1 MVAKRLHSGFSL
13 VELSIVLVILGLL
26 VGGVL
31 SGQALIRASELRKF
45 TNDASTYVTAIRS
58 FQERYNGLPGDL
70 INATAFWGQTDA
82 NIAVCRVTIGSG
94 TNTCNGD
101 GDGVMETWE
110 MFYAWKHLVNAGL
123 IPGQYAGVN
132 VPGGHASIHHEVGV
146 NCPRSINNGCWGLDG
161 MTAPVA
167 PGWWQWP
174 GEYGRVYMKFGKP
187 GIADP
192 VEEVFT
198 TEEAY
203 LIDIK
208 MDDSKPGTGKL
219 VTRPVTTTTVPLGNC
234 SDDNNTTTGTTSAN
248 YNLAYK
254 PLACS
259 LMLRQ
264 IM

>member
-1 MVAKRLHSGFSL
+1 MRHAFSL

-45 TNDASTYVTAIRS
+45 TTDANTYITAIRS
-58 FQERYNGLPGDL
+58 FQDRYQALAGDMP
-70 INATAFWGQTDA
+70 NATAFWGQTDP

-101 GDGVMETWE
+101 GDGLMETWE

-132 VPGGHASIHHEVGV
+132 VPGGHSSIHHEVGV
-146 NCPRSINNGCWGLDG
+146 NCPRGINNGCWGLAG
-161 MTAPVA
+161 FAAPLA
-167 PGWWQWP
+167 PGNSFQWE
-174 GEYGRVYMKFGKP
+174 GEYGRVYFKFGKP
-187 GIADP
+187 GTADP
-192 VEEVFT
+192 VEEVVT
-198 TEEAY
+198 PEEAY

-219 VTRPVTTTTVPLGNC
+219 VTRPITNLAIPLGNC
-234 SDDNNTTTGTTSAN
+234 TDNNNTTTGTTIAN